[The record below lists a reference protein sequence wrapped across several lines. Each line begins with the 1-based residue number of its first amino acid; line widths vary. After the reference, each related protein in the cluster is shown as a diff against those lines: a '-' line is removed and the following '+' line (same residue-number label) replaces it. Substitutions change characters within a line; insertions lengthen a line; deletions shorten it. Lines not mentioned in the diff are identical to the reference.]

1 VTVLEPAGTAV
12 LVGNPKPRSR
22 TWALAHAVVAHLLG
36 SPVDSGASAVDGQVS
51 IADRFVST
59 VDLGA
64 IAADPLGRG
73 GAWAAALAA
82 VPAATLLVVATPTY
96 RGAYTGLLKL
106 FADDLPPRALAGT
119 VAVGVQTA
127 ASPAHLPAGE
137 AHLRP
142 LLLEL
147 GARVPAPV
155 LAVGEADL
163 ADPAAVIQAWA
174 LTAAP
179 ALAGA
184 LAGLSTQV

>member
-36 SPVDSGASAVDGQVS
+36 SPVDSGASAVDGRVS
-51 IADRFVST
+51 IVDRSVST

-64 IAADPLGRG
+64 IVADPLGRG

-127 ASPAHLPAGE
+127 AARRTCPPARHTCARCCWSSARGCRRRCSRSARRTWPI
-137 AHLRP
+137 RP
-142 LLLEL
+142 
-147 GARVPAPV
+147 P
-155 LAVGEADL
+155 
-163 ADPAAVIQAWA
+163 
-174 LTAAP
+174 
-179 ALAGA
+179 
-184 LAGLSTQV
+184 